1 MRWNSSWGCKF
12 NTQLNPVARHPC
24 GRSNLCTRVKRD
36 KSGGLVPSV
45 TAENQK
51 NAKALLSDL
60 EHKLPSPESWIYGEN
75 PTAID
80 AHLVVFIA
88 RMIDVGREQ
97 LIPEKLRDYTHW
109 AMQKPEWVDMM
120 GGRTTMI
127 EQ

>member
-1 MRWNSSWGCKF
+1 
-12 NTQLNPVARHPC
+12 
-24 GRSNLCTRVKRD
+24 
-36 KSGGLVPSV
+36 VPSV